1 MRINTATQY
10 ERSIE
15 TLQQRQQALQASQ
28 ERLTSGKR
36 VTRPSDDPT
45 AAARAE
51 RALARQVRIDA
62 DRRAVDASRQTMTQ
76 AESALGDSIELMQ
89 RVRELVVQAGNPIY
103 GPAQRAS
110 LVDEMRILR
119 QQLFEAANR
128 TDGTGSYL
136 FAGQGASA
144 APFLESAQGV
154 VFRGTPGENTAAGQD
169 LPIAVDGR
177 AAWLAASSGNGVF
190 VTGVA
195 EGNSGGAWVNA
206 GQVTDPAAISGASY
220 RVEFSDAGGGAMQ
233 WEIVPAP
240 DDGPSGPQPF
250 VSGQAIEFDG
260 VALSISGSPA
270 DGDAFT
276 VEPSSRDLSL
286 FDVVD
291 RLILELG
298 DAGRSGAQVTQ
309 TVQFGMRD
317 LDAAMAMLSA
327 TRSRLGG
334 VLAQAEGLEQRLGD
348 EKIVAQ
354 TERAAA
360 EDLDIAEAATE
371 FQSRQTSYDAAL
383 RAYSMIQDLSLFD
396 YIR

>member
-1 MRINTATQY
+1 MRVNTATQY

-28 ERLTSGKR
+28 DRLTSGKR

-51 RALARQVRIDA
+51 RALAREVRIDA

-76 AESALGDSIELMQ
+76 AESALGDAIELTQ

-144 APFLESAQGV
+144 APCQGSARRRLS
-154 VFRGTPGENTAAGQD
+154 RGPPAGSSAAGQN

-177 AAWLAASSGNGVF
+177 SAWLAAPSGNGVF
-190 VTGVA
+190 VTGA
-195 EGNSGGAWVNA
+195 ADGNRGGAWVNA
-206 GQVTDPAAISGASY
+206 GQVTDPAAVTGASY
-220 RVEFSDAGGGAMQ
+220 RIEFSDAGGGAVQ

-240 DDGPSGPQPF
+240 DAGPGGPQPF

-260 VALSISGSPA
+260 LALSISGTPM

-276 VEPSSRDLSL
+276 IEPSSRDLSL

-291 RLILELG
+291 RLITELG
-298 DAGRSGAQVTQ
+298 DAGRTGAQVTQ

-317 LDAAMAMLSA
+317 LDAAMAMLST

-334 VLAQAEGLEQRLGD
+334 VLSQAEGLQQRLGD
-348 EKIVAQ
+348 DKIVAQ
-354 TERAAA
+354 TERALA

>member
-1 MRINTATQY
+1 MRVNTATQY
-10 ERSIE
+10 ERSID

-51 RALARQVRIDA
+51 RALAQQVRIDA

-76 AESALGDSIELMQ
+76 AESALGDAIELMQ

-103 GPAQRAS
+103 GPTQRAS

-119 QQLFEAANR
+119 QQLFETANR
-128 TDGTGSYL
+128 TDGTGSHL

-154 VFRGTPGENTAAGQD
+154 VFRGTPGDTYAAGHD

-177 AAWLAASSGNGVF
+177 ATWLAAPSGNGVF
-190 VTGVA
+190 VTGA
-195 EGNSGGAWVNA
+195 ADGNSGGAWVNV
-206 GQVTDPAAISGASY
+206 GQMTDPTAVTGLSY

-240 DDGPSGPQPF
+240 DAGPSGPQPF

-260 VALSISGSPA
+260 VALAINGVPA
-270 DGDAFT
+270 AGDAFT
-276 VEPSSRDLSL
+276 IEPSSRDLSL

-291 RLILELG
+291 RLIVELQ
-298 DAGRSGAQVTQ
+298 DPGRSGAQVTQ

-317 LDAAMAMLSA
+317 LDAAMAMLST

-334 VLAQAEGLEQRLGD
+334 VLAQTAGLDQRLTD
-348 EKIVAQ
+348 QKLVAQ

-371 FQSRQTSYDAAL
+371 FQSLQTSYDAAL
-383 RAYSMIQDLSLFD
+383 RAYSMVQNLSLFN
-396 YIR
+396 YLR